1 MPIVKGGGKLENE
14 NQTAFQSSPKKFGE
28 DEEVEKT
35 KKKKRRKQRKKK
47 PKKEFGA
54 TQLDLDFKEVN
65 ETSEKSLSK
74 HNKHKKLMR
83 NRMLKELKDKEDN
96 QVINDVDTN
105 SYSSSMFNNYFDNA
119 TVSTEAD
126 EIYHYQD
133 SNNHSEQKKE
143 KIFGSEN
150 ESYNA
155 KHSIYENEAQLDL
168 TGAFFNVNEK
178 KMKGS
183 LDNQVKTTF
192 TPENI
197 NKVHFE
203 TETVSRL
210 KPEKAETNLHSDI
223 SIKNN
228 RKFIRQ
234 HNLSK
239 FNLEENSYIADTA
252 EHLQMKDV
260 ISTAERNL
268 AFLNNENIEVN
279 FEKNTSKMFAD
290 KFENAKEINKFSS
303 DTVGNGMAEH
313 LQPTRIV
320 VSEELKKSSIRK
332 GKKLR
337 QRQRQANK
345 VALVE
350 TKTSMANELESS
362 DKDITTSLSQSTTT
376 TSTVGSQFGFENA
389 EEINKFSSDTVGNGI
404 AEHLQPTRIVV
415 SEELKKSSIQ
425 KGKKLRQRQRRANKV
440 ALGETKASMANE
452 LESSD
457 KDITTSLSQS
467 TSTTIPVGSQF
478 GFENVEETNKF
489 SSTGIAENLVHY
501 PQKDKFKG
509 SRKQRR
515 KNKKLQTTPKISSSK
530 RKTNAEKK
538 KLRELQRTL
547 PFEKKAEMSSVLL
560 QTENK
565 GKSFKESLKA
575 SREDNQSSFEK
586 KAHPNKNLKDSLI
599 ALQAKG
605 RNVTRNINS
614 MKDSLLPDDEEET
627 NSGQTAKEVINKSLL
642 PVKSSFTVALKNA
655 SKKNEAKNSNFYTKK
670 SSFSSFSSQEDKI
683 SEAEKFRRYRK
694 KTARNKTSFDFSLNS
709 IMTNVS
715 DGIKKAA
722 VAIRETIKTFTP
734 VVEKNKVG
742 IIGCIIAIIIFSL
755 VTSCSTIMNEIN
767 LGLIASSYMAD
778 DEDISKATAYYTKL
792 EAELQSKII
801 KDIQKAE
808 RNNSYDEVRYNI
820 ANFQHSPEDLVAFL
834 SAEFPGWSFDIDLL
848 DWGTSLITGTQYNT
862 VKKYEQKLFN
872 EQYEYKEETITETHY
887 TNSNDPT
894 SAVRWKVKVFT
905 LTNKGFNNVINSKM
919 DDDVKEYYDMLK
931 DFRGNRVWFDTPV
944 KYKWTSTVANLFG
957 YMVKGTNRL
966 VNLGSASSNDFSSDS
981 AKNGE
986 TITLPS
992 GLGRNFTYM
1001 GWQLITSV
1009 SSNQYKLKHTA
1020 GEKYDSEGFAVI
1032 NGRYVVAVT
1041 LTFGNVGDYIDVY
1054 QSDGTVIK
1062 CIIGEIKNQNDP
1074 GCNQWGHQNGACVL
1088 EFVVNYDTWYTNGVG
1103 THINPGTGNCHPEW
1117 GRKTITKIANVGS
1130 FSKGD
1135 VPVDSNGS
1143 SGGSVGTIS
1152 NISVMSTDVIEH
1164 KGIDIAGLNTSEV
1177 LAIFDGTVTQVSEH
1191 SIDIVDTEHNY
1202 KATYSSLNNINIH
1215 NHQTISKGDK
1225 LGEMADTE
1233 GIGIAH
1239 LYLEI
1244 KDIKNNVQLNPY
1256 LYIDIGTEEPPALSI
1271 TGGSGAVGQL
1281 VAGSSELGN
1290 KIAELALTRVG
1301 YMYYWGGGHTMAE
1314 ISNPN
1319 TTRLD
1324 CSGLVNWAY
1333 YQAGASI
1340 GVNNTKSL
1348 ATLGKEIPLS
1358 EAQPGD
1364 IILYSSNGSASGIHH
1379 VTICIGGGN
1388 YVEAPYDNHPICTG
1402 RIYTQG
1408 IYSVRRLINY

>member
-1 MPIVKGGGKLENE
+1 MENE

-126 EIYHYQD
+126 EMYHYQD

-362 DKDITTSLSQSTTT
+362 DKDITTSLSQST
-376 TSTVGSQFGFENA
+376 
-389 EEINKFSSDTVGNGI
+389 
-404 AEHLQPTRIVV
+404 
-415 SEELKKSSIQ
+415 
-425 KGKKLRQRQRRANKV
+425 
-440 ALGETKASMANE
+440 
-452 LESSD
+452 
-457 KDITTSLSQS
+457 
-467 TSTTIPVGSQF
+467 STTIPVGSQF

-655 SKKNEAKNSNFYTKK
+655 SKKNEAKNSNFCTKK

-1152 NISVMSTDVIEH
+1152 NISVMSTDVVEH
-1164 KGIDIAGLNTSEV
+1164 KGIDIAGLKTSEV

-1239 LYLEI
+1239 LHLEI

>member
-1 MPIVKGGGKLENE
+1 MENE

-126 EIYHYQD
+126 EMYHYQD

-320 VSEELKKSSIRK
+320 VSEELKKSSIQK

-337 QRQRQANK
+337 QRQRRANK
-345 VALVE
+345 VALGE
-350 TKTSMANELESS
+350 TKASMANELESS

-627 NSGQTAKEVINKSLL
+627 NSGQTPKEVINKSLL

-992 GLGRNFTYM
+992 GLGSNFTYM

-1239 LYLEI
+1239 LHLEI

>member
-126 EIYHYQD
+126 EMYHYQD

-320 VSEELKKSSIRK
+320 VSEELKKSSI
-332 GKKLR
+332 
-337 QRQRQANK
+337 
-345 VALVE
+345 
-350 TKTSMANELESS
+350 
-362 DKDITTSLSQSTTT
+362 
-376 TSTVGSQFGFENA
+376 
-389 EEINKFSSDTVGNGI
+389 
-404 AEHLQPTRIVV
+404 
-415 SEELKKSSIQ
+415 Q

-440 ALGETKASMANE
+440 ALGETKALMANE

-894 SAVRWKVKVFT
+894 SAVRWKVKGFT

-966 VNLGSASSNDFSSDS
+966 VNLGSASSNDFSSAIYNS
-981 AKNGE
+981 K
-986 TITLPS
+986 TL
-992 GLGRNFTYM
+992 
-1001 GWQLITSV
+1001 
-1009 SSNQYKLKHTA
+1009 
-1020 GEKYDSEGFAVI
+1020 
-1032 NGRYVVAVT
+1032 
-1041 LTFGNVGDYIDVY
+1041 
-1054 QSDGTVIK
+1054 
-1062 CIIGEIKNQNDP
+1062 
-1074 GCNQWGHQNGACVL
+1074 
-1088 EFVVNYDTWYTNGVG
+1088 
-1103 THINPGTGNCHPEW
+1103 
-1117 GRKTITKIANVGS
+1117 
-1130 FSKGD
+1130 
-1135 VPVDSNGS
+1135 
-1143 SGGSVGTIS
+1143 
-1152 NISVMSTDVIEH
+1152 
-1164 KGIDIAGLNTSEV
+1164 
-1177 LAIFDGTVTQVSEH
+1177 
-1191 SIDIVDTEHNY
+1191 
-1202 KATYSSLNNINIH
+1202 
-1215 NHQTISKGDK
+1215 
-1225 LGEMADTE
+1225 
-1233 GIGIAH
+1233 
-1239 LYLEI
+1239 
-1244 KDIKNNVQLNPY
+1244 
-1256 LYIDIGTEEPPALSI
+1256 
-1271 TGGSGAVGQL
+1271 
-1281 VAGSSELGN
+1281 
-1290 KIAELALTRVG
+1290 
-1301 YMYYWGGGHTMAE
+1301 
-1314 ISNPN
+1314 
-1319 TTRLD
+1319 
-1324 CSGLVNWAY
+1324 
-1333 YQAGASI
+1333 
-1340 GVNNTKSL
+1340 
-1348 ATLGKEIPLS
+1348 
-1358 EAQPGD
+1358 
-1364 IILYSSNGSASGIHH
+1364 
-1379 VTICIGGGN
+1379 
-1388 YVEAPYDNHPICTG
+1388 
-1402 RIYTQG
+1402 
-1408 IYSVRRLINY
+1408 

>member
-1 MPIVKGGGKLENE
+1 MENE

-126 EIYHYQD
+126 EMYHYQD

-350 TKTSMANELESS
+350 TKT
-362 DKDITTSLSQSTTT
+362 
-376 TSTVGSQFGFENA
+376 
-389 EEINKFSSDTVGNGI
+389 
-404 AEHLQPTRIVV
+404 
-415 SEELKKSSIQ
+415 
-425 KGKKLRQRQRRANKV
+425 
-440 ALGETKASMANE
+440 SMANE

-1152 NISVMSTDVIEH
+1152 NISVMSTDVVEH
-1164 KGIDIAGLNTSEV
+1164 KGIDIAGLKTSEV

-1239 LYLEI
+1239 LHLEI

>member
-1 MPIVKGGGKLENE
+1 MENE

-74 HNKHKKLMR
+74 HNKHNKHKKLMR

-126 EIYHYQD
+126 EMYHYQD

-1152 NISVMSTDVIEH
+1152 NISVMSTDVVEH
-1164 KGIDIAGLNTSEV
+1164 KGIDIAGLKTSEV

-1239 LYLEI
+1239 LHLEI

>member
-1 MPIVKGGGKLENE
+1 MENE

-74 HNKHKKLMR
+74 HNKHNKHKKLMR

-126 EIYHYQD
+126 EMYHYQD

-415 SEELKKSSIQ
+415 SEELKKSSIR
-425 KGKKLRQRQRRANKV
+425 KGKKLRQRQRQANKV
-440 ALGETKASMANE
+440 ALVETKTSMANE

-1152 NISVMSTDVIEH
+1152 NISVMSTDVVEH
-1164 KGIDIAGLNTSEV
+1164 KGIDIAGLKTSEV

-1239 LYLEI
+1239 LHLEI